1 MGFHHLAVATRD
13 AVANDVFYER
23 VMGFRLVKVEPGQT
37 PGGGWAKHLFYDTGG
52 NGMIA
57 FWELHDET
65 IGNDFPTALSEGVGL
80 PPWVNHIAFAAAD
93 LAEIE
98 KRKQRWLDNGY
109 SVLEIDHD
117 WCYSVYT
124 TDPNGTLVEF
134 CTSTRAFDEADRT
147 RARELLLAKD
157 VPELVAP
164 KGHKIHK
171 ASRAPLHESATRS

>member
-57 FWELHDET
+57 FWELHDDA
-65 IGNDFPTALSEGVGL
+65 IGNDYPTALSEGVGL
-80 PPWVNHIAFAAAD
+80 PVWVNHIAFDATDRAD
-93 LAEIE
+93 LEA
-98 KRKQRWLDNGY
+98 RKQRWLGHGY
-109 SVLEIDHD
+109 DVFEIDHD
-117 WCYSVYT
+117 WCVSIYT

-134 CTSTRAFDEADRT
+134 CTSTRPFDAGD
-147 RARELLLAKD
+147 RARALELLQARERPLL
-157 VPELVAP
+157 VPP
-164 KGHKIHK
+164 KSQSFHK
-171 ASRAPLHESATRS
+171 ATLEPLHRRATR

>member
-13 AVANDVFYER
+13 AVANDIFYER
-23 VMGFRLVKVEPGQT
+23 VMGFRLVKVEAGQT
-37 PGGGWAKHLFYDTGG
+37 PSGGWAKHLFYDTGG

-57 FWELHDET
+57 FWELHDDT

-80 PPWVNHIAFAAAD
+80 PAWVNHIAFDAAD

-98 KRKQRWLDNGY
+98 SRKQRWLDHGY

-134 CTSTRAFDEADRT
+134 CTSTRAFAESDRL
-147 RARELLLAKD
+147 RARELLMAHEK
-157 VPELVAP
+157 PALVGP
-164 KGHKIHK
+164 KGHKVHK
-171 ASRAPLHESATRS
+171 ANLDPLHVRAARS